1 MKARGLPLKSSYVKQ
16 MRFRNRYYLVLIGI
30 PILMLGSWKLSIS
43 QTFEALKE
51 YRVLKGNH
59 LRYSD
64 PASILNSLQQELSSI
79 RERDV
84 SDPDLMDQQLME
96 EVSKKAG
103 PYRIRL
109 EAFPETHAYLSSNYQ
124 VQTFTL
130 RFSGRYNN
138 LLRFI
143 HYSEREIKT
152 CQLVSVSFERKVQ
165 RKTGERLYVDL
176 YYQSVHKNN

>member
-1 MKARGLPLKSSYVKQ
+1 
-16 MRFRNRYYLVLIGI
+16 MRFKNRYYLVLLSI
-30 PILMLGSWKLSIS
+30 PILIFGSWKLSVS
-43 QTFEALKE
+43 QTYETFKE

-59 LRYSD
+59 QRYSD
-64 PASILNSLQQELSSI
+64 PARMLNSLQKELSTI

-84 SDPDLMDQQLME
+84 SDPDLLDQQLME

-124 VQTFTL
+124 VQTFRL

-138 LLRFI
+138 LMKFI
-143 HYSEREIKT
+143 HYSEHEIKT

-165 RKTGERLYVDL
+165 RKSGERLYVDL
-176 YYQSVHKNN
+176 YYQSVHKIN